1 MWLAAEM
8 SPGGLALELFKSV
21 PYGKRALLVVKQ
33 SNVDE
38 LFNAVNWDTALANVE
53 KTFGGP
59 QIKQR

>member
-1 MWLAAEM
+1 MWLAAEL

-21 PYGKRALLVVKQ
+21 PYGKRAILVPKQ
-33 SNVDE
+33 DDVDGM
-38 LFNAVNWDTALANVE
+38 FAKVNWNVALANID